1 MGKWISGFDR
11 KTNRSFRRWIIVKIS
26 LLIGEVIFTLVWLIY
41 RGITVVVQKRFCWK
55 QEALLLLMYI
65 NLSVIIRFVFYPFFA
80 VDGQVQP
87 LIIQAREI
95 FPPRINLI
103 PFLYITD
110 YEVKREALINII
122 GNVSLFIPTGII
134 LPILYKRLNSFWNV
148 LLAGAGIS
156 LCIEVI
162 QLLLSNSVTDI
173 DDLILNTAGVIIGYA
188 VFSLVRRLIKR
199 A

>member
-1 MGKWISGFDR
+1 M
-11 KTNRSFRRWIIVKIS
+11 VKIS
-26 LLIGEVIFTLVWLIY
+26 LLIGEVIFTLLWIFY
-41 RGITVVVQKRFCWK
+41 RGITGVVQKRFCWK
-55 QEALLLLMYI
+55 QEVLLLLMYI
-65 NLSVIIRFVFYPFFA
+65 NLAVIIRFVFYPFFA

-87 LIIQAREI
+87 LIIQARDI
-95 FPPRINLI
+95 FPSRINLI

-134 LPILYKRLNSFWNV
+134 LPILYKRLNSFWKV
-148 LLAGAGIS
+148 FLTGAGIS

-162 QLLLSNSVTDI
+162 QLLLPNSVTDI

-188 VFSLVRRLIKR
+188 VFSLVRRLRKR

>member
-1 MGKWISGFDR
+1 M
-11 KTNRSFRRWIIVKIS
+11 VKIS
-26 LLIGEVIFTLVWLIY
+26 LLIGEVIFTLLWIFY
-41 RGITVVVQKRFCWK
+41 RGITGVVQKRFCWK
-55 QEALLLLMYI
+55 QEVLLLLMYI
-65 NLSVIIRFVFYPFFA
+65 NLAVIIRFVFYPFFA

-95 FPPRINLI
+95 LPPRINLI
-103 PFLYITD
+103 PFLNNTD

-134 LPILYKRLNSFWNV
+134 LPILYKRLNSFWKV
-148 LLAGAGIS
+148 LLTGAGIS

-162 QLLLSNSVTDI
+162 QLLLPNSVTDI

-188 VFSLVRRLIKR
+188 VFSLGRRLIKR

>member
-1 MGKWISGFDR
+1 M
-11 KTNRSFRRWIIVKIS
+11 VKIS

-41 RGITVVVQKRFCWK
+41 RGITGVVQKRFCWK

-65 NLSVIIRFVFYPFFA
+65 NLAVIIRFVFYPFFA

-87 LIIQAREI
+87 LIIQTKEI